1 MQNKGMSESGNDY
14 SATSEDNPVA
24 PQFISNKIIDSDA
37 KGGEAETF
45 LQERGAMLAGAKA
58 GDDDKGL

>member
-24 PQFISNKIIDSDA
+24 PQFISNKVTDYDA
-37 KGGEAETF
+37 KGGEAE
-45 LQERGAMLAGAKA
+45 
-58 GDDDKGL
+58 